1 MANLIHSMT
10 GDERGIS
17 CKVAVEG
24 ISLPVDLAIPCGLIV
39 NELVTNSLKHAF
51 PDSTRGSIRVDLLRA
66 DTGRL
71 ELAVEDDGVGLP
83 SGLDVHKASSLGLE
97 LVMTFA
103 DQLDAEVDV
112 RREHGTSFRFRFNGG
127 GN

>member
-1 MANLIHSMT
+1 MT

-17 CKVAVEG
+17 CTVALEG
-24 ISLPVDLAIPCGLIV
+24 ISLPVDVAIPCGLIV

-51 PDSTRGSIRVDLLRA
+51 PDSTRGSIRVDLRRA
-66 DTGRL
+66 DNGRL

-83 SGLDVHKASSLGLE
+83 SDFDGHEASSLGLQ

-103 DQLDAEVDV
+103 EQLEAEVDV
-112 RREHGTSFRFRFNGG
+112 RREHGTSFRFRFDGG
-127 GN
+127 GD